1 MCIQWTPLFGPLCAE
16 RNSTLMFSRRQAT
29 ACLLAGVIAIAI
41 TSQPAFSQT
50 LTWKQLSLTTS
61 PPPRMYPA
69 MAYDAVSKKL
79 VLFGG
84 LGANGNLNDTWA
96 FDGNTWTQLDA
107 PVAPPVRNGAS
118 MAFDLS
124 TNKLV
129 MFGGFDV
136 NQFLQDTWVWDGA
149 SSTWT
154 EARMPSPPPPGH
166 RSNVVYRSAHGQSHH
181 VRRV

>member
-1 MCIQWTPLFGPLCAE
+1 MRKNYCAAFCPMCIQLTPLFGPLCAE
-16 RNSTLMFSRRQAT
+16 RNSTFMFYCRQAN
-29 ACLLAGVIAIAI
+29 ACLLVAVVGIAI
-41 TSQPAFSQT
+41 TAQPLLAQT
-50 LTWKQLSLTTS
+50 LTWKQLSTAAS
-61 PPPRMYPA
+61 PSPRIYPA

-84 LGANGNLNDTWA
+84 FGATGNLNDTWT
-96 FDGNTWTQLDA
+96 FDGATWTQVDT

-136 NQFLQDTWVWDGA
+136 NQYLQDTWVWDGA
-149 SSTWT
+149 S
-154 EARMPSPPPPGH
+154 
-166 RSNVVYRSAHGQSHH
+166 VDLD
-181 VRRV
+181 